1 MDQDMP
7 NGDASDVGPIDLKA
21 LSLKEREA
29 LKRRITRRA
38 HAKCARVIGAIVAW
52 LLGRL
57 RDVPQKL
64 ERRPAV
70 LNPVRQCEGIDQ

>member
-1 MDQDMP
+1 MP

-21 LSLKEREA
+21 LSPKEQEA

-38 HAKCARVIGAIVAW
+38 HAERARVIGAMVAW

-57 RDVPQKL
+57 RPARRSYRRIPGWQLPVTVP
-64 ERRPAV
+64 
-70 LNPVRQCEGIDQ
+70 EGPTEA

>member
-21 LSLKEREA
+21 LSFKEREA
-29 LKRRITRRA
+29 LKQRIIRRA
-38 HAKCARVIGAIVAW
+38 HAERARVISAMLAW

-57 RDVPQKL
+57 TDVPHADTAKRSL
-64 ERRPAV
+64 STRLAAV
-70 LNPVRQCEGIDQ
+70 GHGT